1 MDGIA
6 AVPLV
11 LFPISIFCVCPE
23 PVLANR
29 LSFSKQKLSTN
40 SVCPQGT
47 KAYYATITF
56 TDSEIGRVLD
66 AARALGDEV

>member
-1 MDGIA
+1 
-6 AVPLV
+6 VPLV
-11 LFPISIFCVCPE
+11 LFRISILASGSTLTE